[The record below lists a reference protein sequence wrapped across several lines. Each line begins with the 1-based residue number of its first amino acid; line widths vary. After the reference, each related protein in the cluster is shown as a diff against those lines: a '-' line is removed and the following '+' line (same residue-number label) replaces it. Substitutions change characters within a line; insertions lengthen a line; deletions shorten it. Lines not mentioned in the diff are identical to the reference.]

1 MQRNN
6 IEQLRR
12 ACLETVRVRGIWR
25 NKKTAVTKS
34 GGAIRINEK
43 GISMRTSSKTIL
55 GSKAKSTIV
64 GLSAI
69 LLATTAA
76 PAFAQEESSSGIT
89 VSGNA
94 AVTSDYR
101 FRGLS
106 FSDGDIA
113 IQGGIDVAHESGF
126 YIGTWGSSIEDSPTF
141 GHTELDV
148 YGGWSGEV
156 TSGLTLD
163 VGLLYY
169 IYPNGEGGIAGP
181 SDYFEPYAS
190 VSGTVGPVELT
201 SGIAYAW
208 SQNSLGNSDNVYIYT
223 GASVGIPNTP
233 ITLNANIGVNDGSLG
248 NPAGVFGDNDYVDWM
263 LGVDWAITDNLT
275 ATLAYTDTDAPSIN
289 NFTDSAIVFTLGV
302 SF

>member
-1 MQRNN
+1 
-6 IEQLRR
+6 
-12 ACLETVRVRGIWR
+12 
-25 NKKTAVTKS
+25 
-34 GGAIRINEK
+34 
-43 GISMRTSSKTIL
+43 MRTSTKANL
-55 GSKAKSTIV
+55 GGKAKSTIV

-69 LLATTAA
+69 LLASTAA
-76 PAFAQEESSSGIT
+76 PAFAQDTAAPSSVT

-106 FSDGDIA
+106 LSDGDIA

-126 YIGTWGSSIEDSPTF
+126 YIGTWGSSIEDSATY
-141 GHTELDV
+141 GHTELDL

-156 TSGLTLD
+156 ISGLTLD
-163 VGLLYY
+163 AGLLYY
-169 IYPNGEGGIAGP
+169 VYPNGEGGAAGP

-190 VSGTVGPVELT
+190 VAGSIGPVEIK

-208 SQNSLGNSDNVYIYT
+208 SQDSLGNSDNVYIYT
-223 GASVGIPNTP
+223 GASAGIPNTP
-233 ITLNANIGVNDGSLG
+233 ITVNANIGLNEGSLG
-248 NPAGVFGDNDYVDWM
+248 NPAGIVGANDYIDWM
-263 LGVDWAITDNLT
+263 IGADWAITNNLT
-275 ATLAYTDTDAPSIN
+275 ATLAYTDTNAPSIN

>member
-1 MQRNN
+1 
-6 IEQLRR
+6 
-12 ACLETVRVRGIWR
+12 
-25 NKKTAVTKS
+25 
-34 GGAIRINEK
+34 
-43 GISMRTSSKTIL
+43 MRTSNTTRFGNI
-55 GSKAKSTIV
+55 AKSNIV

-69 LLATTAA
+69 LLATAA
-76 PAFAQEESSSGIT
+76 TPAFAQGAESSSTIT
-89 VSGNA
+89 ISGNA

-113 IQGGIDVAHESGF
+113 VQGGIDVAHESGF
-126 YIGTWGSSIEDSPTF
+126 YVGTWGSSIEDSATY

-148 YGGWSGEV
+148 YAGWSGEV

-163 VGLLYY
+163 AGLLYY
-169 IYPNGEGGIAGP
+169 IYPNGEGGLAGP

-190 VSGTVGPVELT
+190 VAGSIGPVELK

-208 SQNSLGNSDNVYIYT
+208 SQDSLGNSDNVYIYT
-223 GASVGIPNTP
+223 GASAGIPNTP
-233 ITLNANIGVNDGSLG
+233 ITLNANIGINDGSLG
-248 NPAGVFGDNDYVDWM
+248 NPTGVLGDNDYVDWM

-275 ATLAYTDTDAPSIN
+275 ASLAYTDTDAPVVN

>member
-1 MQRNN
+1 
-6 IEQLRR
+6 
-12 ACLETVRVRGIWR
+12 
-25 NKKTAVTKS
+25 
-34 GGAIRINEK
+34 
-43 GISMRTSSKTIL
+43 MRTSNKFSAGRI
-55 GSKAKSTIV
+55 AKSNLI

-69 LLATTAA
+69 LLAGTAA
-76 PAFAQEESSSGIT
+76 PALAQGTDAPSAIT

-141 GHTELDV
+141 GHTELDL

-169 IYPNGEGGIAGP
+169 VYPNGQGGAAGP

-190 VSGTVGPVELT
+190 VSGSIGPVELK

-223 GASVGIPNTP
+223 GASAGIPNTP
-233 ITLNANIGVNDGSLG
+233 ITLNANIGINDGSLG
-248 NPAGVFGDNDYVDWM
+248 NPAGILGVNDYVDWM
-263 LGVDWAITDNLT
+263 VGADWAITDKLT
-275 ATLAYTDTDAPSIN
+275 ASLAYTDTDAPSIN

-302 SF
+302 AF

>member
-1 MQRNN
+1 
-6 IEQLRR
+6 
-12 ACLETVRVRGIWR
+12 
-25 NKKTAVTKS
+25 
-34 GGAIRINEK
+34 
-43 GISMRTSSKTIL
+43 MRTSNMNKL
-55 GSKAKSTIV
+55 GRKAKLNLT

-69 LLATTAA
+69 LLASTAA
-76 PAFAQEESSSGIT
+76 PAFAQDADAPSAIT
-89 VSGNA
+89 ISGNA

-113 IQGGIDVAHESGF
+113 VQGGIDVAHESGF
-126 YIGTWGSSIEDSPTF
+126 YVGTWGSSIEDSATY

-148 YGGWSGEV
+148 YAGWSGEV

-163 VGLLYY
+163 AGLLYY
-169 IYPNGEGGIAGP
+169 IYPNGEGGLAGP

-190 VSGTVGPVELT
+190 VAGSIGPVELT

-208 SQNSLGNSDNVYIYT
+208 SQDSLGNSDNVYIYT
-223 GASVGIPNTP
+223 GASAGIPNTP
-233 ITLNANIGVNDGSLG
+233 ITLNANIGINDGSLG
-248 NPAGVFGDNDYVDWM
+248 NPTGVLGDNDYVDWM

-275 ATLAYTDTDAPSIN
+275 ASLAYTDTDAPVVN

>member
-1 MQRNN
+1 
-6 IEQLRR
+6 
-12 ACLETVRVRGIWR
+12 
-25 NKKTAVTKS
+25 
-34 GGAIRINEK
+34 
-43 GISMRTSSKTIL
+43 MRTSNTINL
-55 GSKAKSTIV
+55 GGKAKSTIV

-69 LLATTAA
+69 LLASTAT
-76 PAFAQEESSSGIT
+76 PAFAQEADAPSAIT
-89 VSGNA
+89 ISGNA

-126 YIGTWGSSIEDSPTF
+126 YIGTWGSSIEDSATY
-141 GHTELDV
+141 GHTELDI

-169 IYPNGEGGIAGP
+169 FYPNGEDGAAGP

-190 VSGTVGPVELT
+190 VAGSIGPVEVK

-208 SQNSLGNSDNVYIYT
+208 SQDSLGNSDNVYIYT
-223 GASVGIPNTP
+223 GVSAGIPNTP

-248 NPAGVFGDNDYVDWM
+248 NPAGVFGANDYVDWM
-263 LGVDWAITDNLT
+263 LGVDWAVTDNLT
-275 ATLAYTDTDAPSIN
+275 ATLAYTDTNAPSIN

>member
-1 MQRNN
+1 
-6 IEQLRR
+6 
-12 ACLETVRVRGIWR
+12 
-25 NKKTAVTKS
+25 
-34 GGAIRINEK
+34 
-43 GISMRTSSKTIL
+43 MRTSSKTIF
-55 GSKAKSTIV
+55 GTKAKSTIV
-64 GLSAI
+64 GLSAV
-69 LLATTAA
+69 LLASTAA
-76 PAFAQEESSSGIT
+76 PAFAQEEAESSSGIT
-89 VSGNA
+89 ISGNA
-94 AVTSDYR
+94 VVTSDYR

-113 IQGGIDVAHESGF
+113 IQGGIDIAHESGF
-126 YIGTWGSSIEDSPTF
+126 YIGTWGSSIEDSATF
-141 GHTELDV
+141 GHTELDL

-169 IYPNGEGGIAGP
+169 FYPNGEDGAAGP

-190 VSGTVGPVELT
+190 VSGSIGPVELT

-208 SQNSLGNSDNVYIYT
+208 SQDSLGNSDNVYIYT
-223 GASVGIPNTP
+223 GASAGIPNTP
-233 ITLNANIGVNDGSLG
+233 ITLNANIGINEGSLG
-248 NPAGVFGDNDYVDWM
+248 NPAGIVGVDDYVDWM
-263 LGVDWAITDNLT
+263 LGVDWAITENLT